1 MILSRVVLGFV
12 FLLTACASPQ
22 KSAVPEDGYLWLE
35 EIEGKK
41 ALEWVEQQNKKSIS
55 ELEADPRYKKTES
68 EIHRII
74 TAQDRIPYVSL
85 RNGELYNFWQDTKH
99 VRGILR
105 KTTLKEYK
113 KTNPKWELIL
123 DVDALAKKEN
133 ENWVYKGTNC
143 LPPEYTRCMVKLSR
157 GGKDAS
163 VQREFDV
170 KAKRFVEGGFV
181 LPEAKS
187 IVSWLDADT
196 LLVGTD
202 YGPGTMT
209 DSGYPAELRAWKRGT
224 PILSAQLVFKCKKTD
239 VYCSG
244 MKHFTPE
251 GETTIISRSISFY
264 TNEYFK
270 VGPDLK
276 TTQLDIPEESELHG
290 VFKGHYLVLLRKGW
304 KQAKAGDLVGVNDK
318 GEVSVIA
325 TATDRGAV
333 QGATRNRDA
342 VYVTKLENVAS
353 LVERATFDG
362 KSWSSQKVHLPDLG
376 SAEISSLSNQES
388 MVFFQFEGYLTP
400 TTLYVS
406 DDGVAKPA
414 KVKSLPER
422 FNAKNFMVEQ
432 FEATSRDGT
441 KVPYFLV
448 RSKDKKGPAPTLL
461 YGYGGFEI
469 SETPYYLGGVGKV
482 WLEKGGSFAVANI
495 RGGGEFGP
503 KWHQSA
509 LKDQRQKS
517 FDDFAA
523 VGEDLI
529 QRGFTTAQKLG
540 IRGGSNGGLLT
551 GAVFVQRPDLFN
563 AVVCQVPLLDMLR
576 YTKLLAGPS
585 WVAEYGDP
593 DDSKIA
599 QFWMRTSPYQNIK
612 PGVKYPRA
620 FISTS
625 TKDDRVHPG
634 HARKMVARMME
645 QGHPVLYYENTEGGH
660 SAAANLKQ
668 RARKEAQAY
677 VYLYRQLM

>member
-1 MILSRVVLGFV
+1 MLIRFALGLIFILAG
-12 FLLTACASPQ
+12 CASPQ
-22 KSAVPEDGYLWLE
+22 KSSMPEDTHLWLE

-41 ALEWVEQQNKKSIS
+41 ALEWVEQQNKKSVS
-55 ELEADPRYKKTES
+55 ELEADPRYKKTEDD
-68 EIHRII
+68 IHRII
-74 TAQDRIPYVSL
+74 TAQDRIPYVAL
-85 RNGELYNFWQDTKH
+85 RNGELYNFWQDAKH
-99 VRGILR
+99 VRGIWR
-105 KTTLKEYK
+105 KTTLKEYRK
-113 KTNPKWELIL
+113 ANPKWELIL
-123 DVDALAKKEN
+123 DIDALAKKEN
-133 ENWVYKGTNC
+133 ENWVFKGSNC
-143 LPPEYTRCMVKLSR
+143 LPPEYTRCMLTLSR

-170 KAKRFVEGGFV
+170 KSKRFVEGGFV

-187 IVSWLDADT
+187 VVSWLDTDT

-224 PILSAQLVFKCKKTD
+224 PLLSAQTVFKCKKTD

-244 MKHFTPE
+244 MKHFAPE
-251 GETTIISRSISFY
+251 GDVTVISRSITFY
-264 TNEYFK
+264 TNEYFL
-270 VGPDLK
+270 VGADLK
-276 TTQLDIPEESELHG
+276 TTRLDIPEESELHG
-290 VFKGHYLVLLRKGW
+290 VFKGHYLVLLRKAW
-304 KQAKAGDLVGVNDK
+304 RQAKAGDLVGVNAK
-318 GEVSVIA
+318 GDVSVVA

-333 QGATRNRDA
+333 QGATRTRDA
-342 VYVTKLENVAS
+342 VYVTKLENVSS
-353 LVERATFDG
+353 LVERTVFDG
-362 KSWSSQKVHLPDLG
+362 QGWTSQKVALPDLG
-376 SAEISSLSNQES
+376 SAEVSSTSNHEAT
-388 MVFFQFEGYLTP
+388 VFFQFEGYLTP

-406 DDGVAKPA
+406 EDGVAKPA
-414 KVKSLPER
+414 KIKSLPER
-422 FNAKNFMVEQ
+422 FNAKNFVVEQ

-448 RSKDKKGPAPTLL
+448 RSKKQKGPASTLL

-469 SETPYYLGGVGKV
+469 SETPYYLGAVGKV
-482 WLEKGGSFAVANI
+482 WLEKGGAFAVANI

-503 KWHQSA
+503 RWHQAA

-529 QRGFTTAQKLG
+529 RRGHTTPQKLG

-593 DDSKIA
+593 SESRIA
-599 QFWMRTSPYQNIK
+599 AFWQRTSPYQNIK

-634 HARKMVARMME
+634 HARKMVARMIE

-668 RARKEAQAY
+668 RARREAQAF